1 MRPWEQGQWLNPP
14 VSATPDGAELH
25 VRSARGSDFWQRTSY
40 GFRRDSGHALLR
52 PLTTGG
58 AVEVCFVADFSG
70 VFEQAGVLV
79 RVDDRSWVKAGVE
92 FSDGVLQLSAVVT
105 RDASD
110 WSTAPVP
117 TWHGREVTVRASW
130 SGAALTVR
138 ARVDREPWQLVR
150 LAPFADSPTAQAGP
164 YCCSPDTDGLVV
176 RFTDWREDS
185 ADAALH

>member
-1 MRPWEQGQWLNPP
+1 MRTWEQGQWLNPP
-14 VSATPDGAELH
+14 VSATTDGGELH

-52 PLTTGG
+52 PMGTDS
-58 AVEVCFVADFSG
+58 AVEVSFVADFSG

-79 RVDDRSWVKAGVE
+79 RIDEDTWVKAGVE

-105 RDASD
+105 LGASD

-117 TWHGREVTVRASW
+117 TWQGREVTVRASW
-130 SGAALTVR
+130 SGEALTIR
-138 ARVDREPWQLVR
+138 ARVDAEPWQLVR
-150 LAPFADSPTAQAGP
+150 LAPLAHSPAAQAGP

-176 RFTDWREDS
+176 RFTDWREDR